1 MQAIIVQFLIWI
13 LPLVLKRFAES
24 ERRGLIVR
32 IIDRLRGEVPEADGE
47 LMGAAADGADL
58 PGLLEMVRNVF
69 AAIPPEAVQF
79 LGDALFDIV
88 EDAIEAS
95 ATRIDD
101 MFLLPAIGL
110 ARKALE
116 IPDDEAEQP
125 EQPAGPEINI

>member
-13 LPLVLKRFAES
+13 LPLVLKRFAEP

-32 IIDRLRGEVPEADGE
+32 IIDRLRGEVPEADSE
-47 LMGAAADGADL
+47 LMGAAAEAADM
-58 PGLLEMVRNVF
+58 PGLLEMVKNVF
-69 AAIPPEAVQF
+69 ASIPPEAVQF

-95 ATRIDD
+95 ATKIDD

-116 IPDDEAEQP
+116 IPDDDDVEAP
-125 EQPAGPEINI
+125 EPSGPEINL